1 MIEASGGVV
10 NFIAILIPTLMALYY
25 GFRCLFQTEAAIAEW
40 GIGAAS
46 EQMVKICG
54 CYALTQGVMYAIIL
68 LTSPAG
74 AWEVKKEGVSSAELM
89 FQIYEDGS
97 TAGRLQINKGM
108 FSVGYNMS
116 VETTILLQAYL
127 IYMRDLGSK
136 EFNVGVMSDEEVLDL
151 FD

>member
-74 AWEVKKEGVSSAELM
+74 AWERLRSQLPGRLCSCSFSYTTKNSAWAEVEGVNATNEPIIVSGIMLVVHVYIMSAM
-89 FQIYEDGS
+89 SGIIY
-97 TAGRLQINKGM
+97 A
-108 FSVGYNMS
+108 
-116 VETTILLQAYL
+116 
-127 IYMRDLGSK
+127 
-136 EFNVGVMSDEEVLDL
+136 
-151 FD
+151 